1 VKIRG
6 YTLIEVLIV
15 IVIVAIL
22 VTIAYPFYANFVNSA
37 RRVDAMAA
45 IAGLGL
51 AQEQL
56 RASCPFYGQNLGNA
70 NVCGADAAN
79 TTVNYD
85 ALSSEGFYIL
95 SIVANSATGN
105 GYTVSADPQNAQAG
119 DSECDPMIVTIDAA
133 NPRGMRG
140 PDGCWD

>member
-1 VKIRG
+1 MKIGG
-6 YTLIEVLIV
+6 YTLNELLIV
-15 IVIVAIL
+15 MVIVAIL
-22 VTIAYPFYANFVNSA
+22 AMIAYPFYVNFINSA
-37 RRVDAMAA
+37 RRVDAMSA

-79 TTVNYD
+79 TTVNYG
-85 ALSSEGFYIL
+85 ALSPEGLYTL

-105 GYTVSADPQNAQAG
+105 GYTVSADPQDAQAG
-119 DSECDPMIVTIDAA
+119 DSECDPMTVTIDAA
-133 NPRGMRG
+133 NPWGLRG